1 MNDNRPFGVM
11 SGGDLPKSVIALL
24 LINAVL
30 FLVSQIG
37 AAEPFVR
44 AHLCLRTD
52 SFMPWQVF
60 TYAFFHGSVTHLF
73 FNMLSLFFLAPP
85 LMSQFQGEHNFV
97 KFYMVCAVGAA
108 VLSYPVGYFAGM
120 GPILGASGAIYG
132 LFYAFYRFFPEAIVH
147 VFFVLPIK
155 IKYLMLLAVV
165 ISFVAMFDT
174 DSGVAHVTHLGGVV
188 VAWAWFRYA
197 DSFRVLSSSWQRRRE
212 DRQVEQD
219 RDLKREVDQ
228 ILEKISKVGMGGL
241 SSKEKNLLKRASKR
255 LKGK

>member
-1 MNDNRPFGVM
+1 MI

-24 LINAVL
+24 VVNAVL
-30 FLVSQIG
+30 FLLSQMG
-37 AAEPFVR
+37 GVEPFVR
-44 AHLCLRTD
+44 THLCLRTD
-52 SFMPWQVF
+52 SFMPWQLF
-60 TYAFFHGSVTHLF
+60 SYAFFHGSLMHLF

-85 LMSQFQGEHNFV
+85 LMSQFQGEQHFV
-97 KFYMVCAVGAA
+97 KFFMVCAVGAGL
-108 VLSYPVGYFAGM
+108 LSYPVGYLVGM

-174 DSGVAHVTHLGGVV
+174 SSGVAHVTHLGGVV

-197 DSFRVLSSSWQRRRE
+197 DSFRVLSSSWQRKRE
-212 DRQVEQD
+212 DRQFEQD
-219 RDLKREVDQ
+219 REMKQEVDQ

-255 LKGK
+255 LKDK